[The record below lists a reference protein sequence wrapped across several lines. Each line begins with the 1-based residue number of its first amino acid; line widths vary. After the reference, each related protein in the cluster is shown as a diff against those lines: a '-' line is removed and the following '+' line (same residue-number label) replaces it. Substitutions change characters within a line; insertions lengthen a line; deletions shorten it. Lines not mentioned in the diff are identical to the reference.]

1 MGMSYLNPK
10 LFKKISYVGSFKHFS
25 VQLIL
30 HLFCILNKSIANRS
44 AVCGCFSNH
53 TNLIH
58 IFFVMSQNTF
68 SLRDHPFKSFLI
80 CVFDLTETD
89 SGQNIAVSGMRKG
102 GGRRGGKKQSEE
114 VAIVTCPGC
123 VVIISLLINLNSN
136 SCEPCSGFPGY
147 CSESYVGNTCTVV
160 CARGRNNVL

>member
-1 MGMSYLNPK
+1 MSYLTSLNSQ
-10 LFKKISYVGSFKHFS
+10 LAYLGSFKHLS

-30 HLFCILNKSIANRS
+30 HLFCILNKSGANRS

-68 SLRDHPFKSFLI
+68 SLRGYPFKSFLI

-114 VAIVTCPGC
+114 VAIVTCPGQLSQTQIREQERLRTSAIFSKTQP
-123 VVIISLLINLNSN
+123 II
-136 SCEPCSGFPGY
+136 
-147 CSESYVGNTCTVV
+147 
-160 CARGRNNVL
+160 AR